1 MPPLAMVGILAAAL
15 AVGAAPALGAEASR
29 APRVLFDEG
38 HQNVHTTAG
47 QGRALAELLRGH
59 GFEVVGH
66 AGALDG
72 AALAGCD
79 VLIVATP
86 RGAAKSAPMA
96 ERRRPAF
103 GAEEVGAIDAWVR
116 AGGGL
121 LLVTDHPPIGD
132 AALPLAER
140 FGVDASCAFT
150 EDPAQGR
157 PAGSARVPWA
167 EDGRDILF
175 TRAAGG
181 VGDHPVTGGSVT
193 GGRREGGERG
203 ERIERVATF
212 LGQSLAGPA
221 GSVSFLTLAPT
232 ARDRKLGWEGDHWQ
246 TPAEGDPIADAGG
259 RSQGLAL
266 AVGAGRVVVLGE
278 AGMLGTRGLAA
289 DARGPDG
296 EPLDNARLALGIV
309 RWLAERPGER

>member
-1 MPPLAMVGILAAAL
+1 MPPLVLVGILAAAL
-15 AVGAAPALGAEASR
+15 GAGAPPARGAEAPR
-29 APRVLFDEG
+29 TPRVLFDEG

-59 GFEVVGH
+59 GFEVVAH

-86 RGAAKSAPMA
+86 RGAAKSAPMTD
-96 ERRRPAF
+96 RRRPAF
-103 GAEEVGAIDAWVR
+103 GAEEIKAIDAWVR

-132 AALPLAER
+132 AARPLAER
-140 FGVDASCAFT
+140 FGVDSSLAFT

-175 TRAAGG
+175 TRAGGG
-181 VGDHPVTGGSVT
+181 VGDHPVTGGS
-193 GGRREGGERG
+193 GPDERV
-203 ERIERVATF
+203 ERVATF

-232 ARDRKLGWEGDHWQ
+232 ARDRTLGWAGDHWQ
-246 TPAEGDPIADAGG
+246 APAAGDPIAAAGG

-278 AGMLGTRGLAA
+278 AGMLGERGLAP

-309 RWLAERPGER
+309 RWLAEAPAER